1 MKRAVKYCLGIVII
15 SAVTA
20 GALPSLDV
28 EVRRHLPDGR
38 ELVHASQGAFGPA
51 ADGIVML
58 YREEGCADCR
68 YEGMSLVPG
77 KGGLYRAVPLPAI
90 RQFDNLTVQ
99 NDGIGSVLF
108 VDADGDGRNEVLVL
122 VKGLR
127 RGPGGYPLACVA
139 VLGWDG
145 ASFRALAAYEN
156 YFGESCDSAAQ
167 VRAMT
172 GLLAGVRGS
181 YVSETAGVSAD
192 MTITLSENGS
202 ITGTW
207 NAVYG
212 AAHMCDRLTF
222 TVRQSG
228 GTTELVRWSD
238 GAGAEVVMGTMRVS
252 GKGATV
258 RFIRDPGE
266 FDCGA
271 GHPAVVKLVRAPS
284 GLRPPPP

>member
-1 MKRAVKYCLGIVII
+1 MKNAVKCCVGLVIMT
-15 SAVTA
+15 SAAAV
-20 GALPSLDV
+20 ALPRTDG
-28 EVRRHLPDGR
+28 EVRRRLPQGQ
-38 ELVHASQGAFGPA
+38 ELVHASQGAFGAA
-51 ADGIVML
+51 ADGVIMI

-68 YEGMSLVPG
+68 YEGLALVPG
-77 KGGLYRAVPLPAI
+77 KGGAYRAVPLPAI
-90 RQFDNLTVQ
+90 RQFDNLAVQ
-99 NDGIGSVLF
+99 NDGIGAVIYL
-108 VDADGDGRNEVLVL
+108 DANGDGRNEVLVL

-127 RGPGGYPLACVA
+127 RGPDGYPLACVA

-145 ASFRALAAYEN
+145 GSFRALAAYEN

-167 VRAMT
+167 VRAMI
-172 GLLAGVRGS
+172 GLLAGVRGA

-192 MTITLSENGS
+192 MTIMLSENGA

-207 NAVYG
+207 SSVWG

-238 GAGAEVVMGTMRVS
+238 GAGADVVVGTLRVS

-271 GHPAVVKLVRAPS
+271 GHPAVVKLKRAS
-284 GLRPPPP
+284 R

>member
-68 YEGMSLVPG
+68 YEGRALVPG

-167 VRAMT
+167 VRAR
-172 GLLAGVRGS
+172 RGS
-181 YVSETAGVSAD
+181 LQGEVRTYRRRQASAD
-192 MTITLSENGS
+192 ATITLSENGRS
-202 ITGTW
+202 PTGTRCT
-207 NAVYG
+207 ARHTCATG
-212 AAHMCDRLTF
+212 SHSPCASRAARPSSC
-222 TVRQSG
+222 G
-228 GTTELVRWSD
+228 
-238 GAGAEVVMGTMRVS
+238 
-252 GKGATV
+252 GATAPE
-258 RFIRDPGE
+258 RRSSWGR
-266 FDCGA
+266 CGFR
-271 GHPAVVKLVRAPS
+271 GRAPLCAS
-284 GLRPPPP
+284 SATRASSTAAPGTRRS